1 MINVQNISSKLA
13 SLPDQA
19 LKQYA
24 EMHKEDP
31 YVFSLALSES
41 NRRKELRSRTQQPDP
56 QPKVVDKEL
65 ADMDVRK
72 ALPEDLGIA
81 RIPVDMNMAGGG
93 IVAFGDGGYVPTY
106 KKDGLVDSKK
116 VFVDQ
121 YGPVAVDV
129 GKQLGVD
136 PSILLAQWGL
146 ESKFGEST
154 VGQFNVGNIKDFSNK
169 GPKGF
174 DKIEKSNSSYREY
187 DSPEEFGKDY
197 AELIKRNFP
206 KAIGAG
212 ADVDTF
218 ASGLQN
224 GRFGSYATGK
234 DYGKT
239 LSKVLTSIIPIS
251 SAQAE
256 TAPPAEKESS
266 LRDILPKMG
275 GDKVSDQSLSELIT
289 GKPKPAK
296 METPS
301 ATFSGVGKALM
312 TPEGVKRAG
321 IGALEDSVIGMAGM
335 PSDVSRTMPTSP
347 IPVLRGLGTAAD
359 YLKNKF
365 APNAPANVGTTEYL
379 KEKATKA
386 GIRPEDSTDPN
397 LRAIQS
403 GGEFAGYIAHPIDAL
418 RAGARKLGN
427 VIGSGRAELAAS
439 GLQEIAE
446 KKAAVAAA
454 ARAKADAAAQ
464 TANPIRIEAMPNTAP
479 AAPTPRPTVPGVAPQ
494 LTPQP
499 AGFPVSEE
507 ALLLKK
513 QQQAAAAARANQTKS
528 ASTGPSLGAK
538 AELDKIEAARKA
550 RIASALEQDAATAK
564 AMADAKVAEAA
575 NVPSRVA
582 GKGATSVMGKP
593 ALISSSGKVL
603 ARNTGKQDFP
613 EISSSPETNV
623 ESDGSEYKKN
633 ENQDLLKRYP
643 LTESGSESSTTA
655 GNSINYDQGNARRDA
670 GGDQSL
676 SNKDQKAIVK
686 ATKDSVPNTEETQGW
701 SSNDWLQFGL
711 ALMAGKSPNAL
722 TNVGEAGLSLLASK
736 QAKELKDRELDLYK
750 KVHLEKPGET
760 EKSIQKLMESNPSLT
775 YEEALSR
782 HALLN
787 TNPGERERGVK
798 QIMDEK
804 KIPYSQALREYIEG
818 TEMPSRMAAIEQ
830 RYAAIAARSGTDA
843 GRLAQT
849 NLKDYYVAKKEIEKN
864 YPSVLRTG
872 SSATSKAN
880 KSAYEAEIKDLQEA
894 FGISPGSTVTAPAS
908 GWGQATKH

>member
-146 ESKFGEST
+146 ESRFGEST

-174 DKIEKSNSSYREY
+174 DKIEKSNSAYREY

-256 TAPPAEKESS
+256 TAPPSS
-266 LRDILPKMG
+266 LR
-275 GDKVSDQSLSELIT
+275 GDKVSDQTLSSLIT
-289 GKPKPAK
+289 GKTQPAPKPQ
-296 METPS
+296 EVDRSIT
-301 ATFSGVGKALM
+301 GQ
-312 TPEGVKRAG
+312 
-321 IGALEDSVIGMAGM
+321 
-335 PSDVSRTMPTSP
+335 
-347 IPVLRGLGTAAD
+347 
-359 YLKNKF
+359 LK
-365 APNAPANVGTTEYL
+365 
-379 KEKATKA
+379 
-386 GIRPEDSTDPN
+386 D
-397 LRAIQS
+397 
-403 GGEFAGYIAHPIDAL
+403 
-418 RAGARKLGN
+418 
-427 VIGSGRAELAAS
+427 IGSGIAGILAPEGAGGYEPGTRNFFERAADQVMAPIPDAVFKPVGGRENLQRNFSNTLNALPGAS
-439 GLQEIAE
+439 VLRAP
-446 KKAAVAAA
+446 AAVG
-454 ARAKADAAAQ
+454 KLSAAAQ
-464 TANPIRIEAMPNTAP
+464 VAREA
-479 AAPTPRPTVPGVAPQ
+479 
-494 LTPQP
+494 
-499 AGFPVSEE
+499 EI
-507 ALLLKK
+507 
-513 QQQAAAAARANQTKS
+513 AAAAAK
-528 ASTGPSLGAK
+528 
-538 AELDKIEAARKA
+538 
-550 RIASALEQDAATAK
+550 
-564 AMADAKVAEAA
+564 AEAA
-575 NVPSRVA
+575 A
-582 GKGATSVMGKP
+582 GKVANIRLP
-593 ALISSSGKVL
+593 APSGQQGIASIPSTAPPL
-603 ARNTGKQDFP
+603 APRTTFP
-613 EISSSPETNV
+613 LSPESV
-623 ESDGSEYKKN
+623 EMNKRVQAGRQAQQLRNLEADKAAAEAASKGVTTAQNAAKTSEAMEMANAARAANMANKVINPVNKTLATARSVQAQRNLDTAANKIFDSSDSNSGANTSEYKPN

-670 GGDQSL
+670 GGDQNL

-760 EKSIQKLMESNPSLT
+760 EKSIQRLMESNPSLT

-830 RYAAIAARSGTDA
+830 RYAAIAARSGNDA

-908 GWGQATKH
+908 GWGQAKKQ